1 MNKIIFEKRRKGT
14 VTTPAGFLAAGIYSG
29 IKRKKKKYD
38 ASLIVSETPALAA
51 GTFTKNRAK
60 AWPVLYSM
68 KAIDG
73 LKHRAILAS
82 SGNANCFNGPKGREA
97 VLQSVQELAQLLK
110 AAPEEILIAQ
120 TGLIGVPFPI
130 NRFKRALP
138 KLVKRLS
145 PEGGRQA
152 AKGILTTDLR
162 TKEVAL
168 SFYLGRKRVTIGAVA
183 KGAGMVHPQM
193 ATMLCFIT
201 TDVRIT
207 KRLLRR
213 ALRRAVDETFNQI
226 AIDNDQST
234 NDTVLILA
242 NGQAGN
248 PTITRV
254 DRRYRLFRDALE
266 EVSHYIAKELVRDGE
281 GVTKV
286 CTIHI
291 GGARRPTEAERA
303 ARQIGTS
310 MLFKTMLTG
319 ADPNW
324 GRLVAAIGASGAA
337 FDPARLDIAFDGV
350 SVLSHGKL
358 KVSHLPRARRI
369 LAKREF
375 DLTIGLGR
383 GYARAEFITSDL
395 TPKYVLINSSYS
407 S

>member
-1 MNKIIFEKRRKGT
+1 MKLIFEKRRRGT
-14 VTTPAGFLAAGIYSG
+14 VTTPLGFLASGVYSG

-38 ASLIVSETPALAA
+38 SSLIFSPKAALAA
-51 GTFTKNRAK
+51 GTFTTNRAK
-60 AWPVLYSM
+60 AWPVIYSM
-68 KAIDG
+68 RTIRG
-73 LKHRAILAS
+73 PRHHAILAS
-82 SGNANCFNGPKGREA
+82 SGNANCFNGPKGKQA
-97 VLQSVQELAQLLK
+97 VLQSVQALAENLK
-110 AAPEEILIAQ
+110 VSPEEILIAQ
-120 TGLIGVPFPI
+120 TGLIGAPFPI
-130 NRFKRALP
+130 TRFKRALP

-145 PEGGRQA
+145 VDGGKKA

-168 SFYLGRKRVTIGAVA
+168 SFYLGSKRVTIGAIA
-183 KGAGMVHPQM
+183 KGAGMVHPNM

-201 TDVRIT
+201 TDVKIT

-213 ALRRAVDETFNQI
+213 AVRHAVDDTFNQI

-242 NGQAGN
+242 NGEAGN
-248 PTITRV
+248 QTITRV

-266 EVSHYIAKELVRDGE
+266 EVCRYVAKELVRDGE

-286 CTIHI
+286 CTLHVS
-291 GGARRPTEAERA
+291 GAKRPTEAERV

-310 MLFKTMLTG
+310 MLFKTMLAG

-324 GRLVAAIGASGAA
+324 GRLVAAIGASGVD
-337 FDPARLDIAFDGV
+337 FDAKRLDISFDGV

-358 KVSHLPRARRI
+358 RASNLPKARRV
-369 LAKREF
+369 LARREF
-375 DLTIGLGR
+375 DLNIHLGK

>member
-1 MNKIIFEKRRKGT
+1 MKPLLEKRRRGT
-14 VTTPAGFLAAGIYSG
+14 VTTPEGFLASGIHSG
-29 IKRKKKKYD
+29 IKQKKKND
-38 ASLIVSETPALAA
+38 ASLIFSRVPAVAA
-51 GTFTKNRAK
+51 GTFTLNRAK
-60 AWPVLYSM
+60 AWPVIYSM
-68 KAIDG
+68 KVMNG
-73 LKHRAILAS
+73 PRHRAILAS
-82 SGNANCFNGPKGREA
+82 SGNANCFNGPEGRLAVTQAVEA
-97 VLQSVQELAQLLK
+97 VAELLK
-110 AAPEEILIAQ
+110 AGPEEVLIAQ

-145 PEGGRQA
+145 PDGGRQA

-162 TKEVAL
+162 PKEVAL
-168 SFYLGRKRVTIGAVA
+168 SFYLGRKRVTIGAIA
-183 KGAGMVHPQM
+183 KGAGMVHPNM

-201 TDVRIT
+201 TDVKIT

-234 NDTVLILA
+234 NDTALILA
-242 NGQAGN
+242 NGEAGN

-266 EVSHYIAKELVRDGE
+266 EVCRYVARELVRDGE

-286 CTIHI
+286 CTIHVI
-291 GGARRPTEAERA
+291 GARRPTEAQRA

-310 MLFKTMLTG
+310 MLFKTMLAG

-324 GRLVAAIGASGAA
+324 GRLVAAIGASGVE
-337 FDPARLDIAFDGV
+337 FDPNRLDISFDDV
-350 SVLSHGKL
+350 FVLSHGKL
-358 KVSHLPRARRI
+358 RVTNLPKARRV
-369 LAKREF
+369 LAKKEF
-375 DLTIGLGR
+375 GLTVGLGK
-383 GYARAEFITSDL
+383 GHARAEFITSDL
-395 TPKYVLINSSYS
+395 TAKYVLINSSYS

>member
-1 MNKIIFEKRRKGT
+1 MTKVFFEKRRRGT
-14 VTTPAGFLAAGIYSG
+14 VTTPLGFLAAGGRAG
-29 IKRKKKKYD
+29 IKTKKKPD
-38 ASLIVSETPALAA
+38 CSLIVSQVPAVAA
-51 GTFTKNRAK
+51 GTFTTNRAK

-68 KAIDG
+68 KAIHG
-73 LKHRAILAS
+73 PKHRAILAS
-82 SGNANCFNGPKGREA
+82 SGNANCFNGPGGKAA
-97 VLQSVQELAQLLK
+97 VLQSVETLAGLLNVGS
-110 AAPEEILIAQ
+110 EEVLIAQ

-130 NRFKRALP
+130 NRFKRNLP

-145 PEGGRQA
+145 PDGGRAA

-168 SFYLGRKRVTIGAVA
+168 SFYLGRKRVTIGAIA
-183 KGAGMVHPQM
+183 KGAGMVHPNM
-193 ATMLCFIT
+193 ATMLCFLT
-201 TDVRIT
+201 TDVKIT

-213 ALRRAVDETFNQI
+213 AVRHAVDDTFNQI

-242 NGQAGN
+242 NGEAGN
-248 PTITRV
+248 STITRV

-266 EVSHYIAKELVRDGE
+266 EVCRYVAKELVRDGE

-291 GGARRPTEAERA
+291 AGAKRPTEAEKV

-310 MLFKTMLTG
+310 MLFKTMLAG

-324 GRLVAAIGASGAA
+324 GRLVAAIGASGVD
-337 FDPARLDIAFDGV
+337 FDPKRLDIAFDGV
-350 SVLSHGKL
+350 PVLSHGKL
-358 KVSHLPRARRI
+358 RVTNLPKARRV
-369 LAKREF
+369 LAKREC
-375 DLTIGLGR
+375 DLTVGLGK
-383 GYARAEFITSDL
+383 GHARAQFITSDL
-395 TPKYVLINSSYS
+395 TAKYVLINSSYS

>member
-1 MNKIIFEKRRKGT
+1 MSKLLLEKRRRGT
-14 VTTPAGFLAAGIYSG
+14 VTTPLGFLASGIHCG
-29 IKRKKKKYD
+29 IKRKRKKYD
-38 ASLIVSETPALAA
+38 CSLIISEKPAVAA

-68 KAIDG
+68 KVIDWPRH
-73 LKHRAILAS
+73 KAILAS
-82 SGNANCFNGPKGREA
+82 SGNANCFNGAEGRSA
-97 VLQSVQELAQLLK
+97 VEESVQSVAELLHVG
-110 AAPEEILIAQ
+110 PEEVLIAQ
-120 TGLIGVPFPI
+120 TGLIGMPFPI
-130 NRFKRALP
+130 TRFKRALP
-138 KLVKRLS
+138 KLIKRLS
-145 PEGGRQA
+145 PDGGRQA

-168 SFYLGRKRVTIGAVA
+168 SFHLGTKRVTIGAVA
-183 KGAGMVHPQM
+183 KGAGMVHPNM

-213 ALRRAVDETFNQI
+213 ALRKAVDETFNRI

-254 DRRYRLFRDALE
+254 DRRYRVFRDALE
-266 EVSHYIAKELVRDGE
+266 EVCRYIATELVRDGE

-286 CTIHI
+286 CTIEI
-291 GGARRPTEAERA
+291 TGARRPTEAEKA

-310 MLFKTMLTG
+310 MLFKTMLAG

-324 GRLVAAIGASGAA
+324 GRLVAAIGASGVA
-337 FDPARLDIAFDGV
+337 FDADGLDISFNDI
-350 SVLSHGKL
+350 SVLTHGKL
-358 KVSHLPRARRI
+358 RVRNLPKARRV
-369 LAKREF
+369 LARREF
-375 DLTIGLGR
+375 RLTIGLGR
-383 GYARAEFITSDL
+383 GHARAEFITSDL

>member
-1 MNKIIFEKRRKGT
+1 MTKVTFEKRRRGT
-14 VTTPAGFLAAGIYSG
+14 VTTPLGFLAAGIHTG
-29 IKRKKKKYD
+29 IKQKKKYD
-38 ASLIVSETPALAA
+38 ASLIVSQKPAVAA
-51 GTFTKNRAK
+51 GTFTTNRAK
-60 AWPVLYSM
+60 AWPVLYSL
-68 KAIDG
+68 KAIG
-73 LKHRAILAS
+73 GAKHRAILAS
-82 SGNANCFNGPKGREA
+82 SGNANCFNGPEGKQA
-97 VLQSVQELAQLLK
+97 VQESVEALAPLLQ
-110 AAPEEILIAQ
+110 AEPQEILIAQ

-130 NRFKRALP
+130 NRFKRAFP

-145 PEGGRQA
+145 PNGGRQA

-162 TKEVAL
+162 PKEVAL

-183 KGAGMVHPQM
+183 KGAGMVNPHM

-201 TDVRIT
+201 TDVKIT
-207 KRLLRR
+207 HRLLRR

-242 NGQAGN
+242 NGEAGN

-266 EVSHYIAKELVRDGE
+266 EVCRYVAKELVRDGE

-286 CTIHI
+286 CTIHVT
-291 GGARRPTEAERA
+291 GAKRPTEAERA
-303 ARQIGTS
+303 ARQMVTS
-310 MLFKTMLTG
+310 MLIKTMLAG

-324 GRLVAAIGASGAA
+324 GRLVAAIGASGVD
-337 FDPARLDIAFDGV
+337 FDSNRLDIVFGDV
-350 SVLSHGKL
+350 SVLSHGRL
-358 KVSHLPRARRI
+358 RVRNLPKARRV
-369 LAKREF
+369 LARREF
-375 DLTIGLGR
+375 DLTVGLGK
-383 GYARAEFITSDL
+383 GHGRAEFMTSDL

>member
-1 MNKIIFEKRRKGT
+1 MMKVAFEKRRRGT
-14 VTTPAGFLAAGIYSG
+14 VTTPFGFLAAGIRAR
-29 IKRKKKKYD
+29 IKQRRKYD
-38 ASLIVSETPALAA
+38 TALIVSARPAIAA
-51 GTFTKNRAK
+51 GTFTTNRAK
-60 AWPVLYSM
+60 AWPVQYSM
-68 KAIDG
+68 KVIDQPR
-73 LKHRAILAS
+73 HRAILAS
-82 SGNANCFNGPKGREA
+82 SGNANCFNGPAGKKA
-97 VLQSVQELAQLLK
+97 VLESAELLASLLK
-110 AAPEEILIAQ
+110 IRPEEVLMAQ

-145 PEGGRQA
+145 RERGREA

-162 TKEVAL
+162 TKEVGL
-168 SFYLGRKRVTIGAVA
+168 SFYLGRKRVTIGGIA

-201 TDVRIT
+201 TDVKIT

-242 NGQAGN
+242 NGEAQN

-266 EVSHYIAKELVRDGE
+266 EVCRYLAKELVRDGE

-286 CTIHI
+286 CTLHI
-291 GGARRPTEAERA
+291 TGAKRPTEAERV

-310 MLFKTMLTG
+310 MLFKTMLAG

-324 GRLVAAIGASGAA
+324 GRLVAAIGASGVA
-337 FDPARLDIAFDGV
+337 FHVNRLDIAFDSV

-358 KVSHLPRARRI
+358 RVTHLPRARRV

-375 DLTIGLGR
+375 DLTIGLGT
-383 GYARAEFITSDL
+383 GHARAEFITSDL

>member
-1 MNKIIFEKRRKGT
+1 MKLVFEKRRSGT
-14 VTTPAGFLAAGIYSG
+14 VTTPLGFLASGIHAGI
-29 IKRKKKKYD
+29 KQKKKYD
-38 ASLIVSETPALAA
+38 STLIFSKLPAVAS
-51 GTFTKNRAK
+51 GTFTTNKAK
-60 AWPVLYSM
+60 AWPVVYSM
-68 KAIDG
+68 KAEKG
-73 LKHRAILAS
+73 PRHWAILAS
-82 SGNANCFNGPKGREA
+82 SGNANCFNGAQGKAAVLEA
-97 VLQSVQELAQLLK
+97 VQSLAELLK
-110 AAPEEILIAQ
+110 VRPEEILIAQ

-138 KLVKRLS
+138 KLVKKLS
-145 PEGGRQA
+145 SDGGRRA

-162 TKEVAL
+162 PKEVAP
-168 SFYLGRKRVTIGAVA
+168 SFYLGKKRVTIGAIA
-183 KGAGMVHPQM
+183 KGAGMVHPNM

-213 ALRRAVDETFNQI
+213 AVRRAVDETFNQI

-242 NGQAGN
+242 NGAAEN
-248 PTITRV
+248 HTIARV
-254 DRRYRLFRDALE
+254 DRRYRLFRDALT
-266 EVSHYIAKELVRDGE
+266 EVCRYLAKELVRDGE

-286 CTIHI
+286 CTLRVA
-291 GGARRPTEAERA
+291 GARRPTEAERA

-324 GRLVAAIGASGAA
+324 GRMVAAIGASGVA
-337 FDPARLDIAFDGV
+337 FNPKRLDIAFDGV

-358 KVSHLPRARRI
+358 RATSLPKARRV

-375 DLTIGLGR
+375 DATIDLGK
-383 GYARAEFITSDL
+383 GHAKAEFITSDL

>member
-1 MNKIIFEKRRKGT
+1 MTKLIFEKRRRGT
-14 VTTPAGFLAAGIYSG
+14 VTTPLGFLAAGIRSG
-29 IKRKKKKYD
+29 IKQRKKFD
-38 ASLIVSETPALAA
+38 SALIVSRLPAVAA
-51 GTFTKNRAK
+51 GTFTMNRAK

-68 KAIDG
+68 KAIKG
-73 LKHRAILAS
+73 PKHEAVLAS
-82 SGNANCFNGPKGREA
+82 SGNANCFNGPQGKKAVQEA
-97 VLQSVQELAQLLK
+97 VELVAELLK
-110 AAPEEILIAQ
+110 IRPEEVLIAQ

-168 SFYLGRKRVTIGAVA
+168 SFYLGSKRVTIGAIA

-201 TDVRIT
+201 TDVKIT
-207 KRLLRR
+207 KRLLK
-213 ALRRAVDETFNQI
+213 RAVRHAVDDTFNQI

-242 NGQAGN
+242 NGEAGN

-266 EVSHYIAKELVRDGE
+266 EVCRYTAKELVRDGE

-286 CTIHI
+286 CTVHI
-291 GGARRPTEAERA
+291 TGAKRPTEAERV

-310 MLFKTMLTG
+310 MLFKTMLAG

-324 GRLVAAIGASGAA
+324 GRLVAAIGASGVA
-337 FDPARLDIAFDGV
+337 FNPRRLDIAFDGV

-358 KVSHLPRARRI
+358 RVSSLPRARRI
-369 LAKREF
+369 LSKREF
-375 DLTIGLGR
+375 DLMVHLGK
-383 GYARAEFITSDL
+383 GYARAQFITSDL

>member
-1 MNKIIFEKRRKGT
+1 MKPLFEKRRGGT
-14 VTTPAGFLAAGIYSG
+14 VTTPLGFLAAGIRSG
-29 IKRKKKKYD
+29 IKQKRKHD
-38 ASLIVSETPALAA
+38 SSLILSRVPAVAA

-60 AWPVLYSM
+60 AWPVVYSM
-68 KAIDG
+68 RAIQSPQ
-73 LKHRAILAS
+73 HRAILAS
-82 SGNANCFNGPKGREA
+82 SGNANCFNGAAGRAA
-97 VLQSVQELAQLLK
+97 VQDSVETLARILK
-110 AAPEEILIAQ
+110 VGPEEILIAQ
-120 TGLIGVPFPI
+120 TGIIGIPFPI

-145 PEGGRQA
+145 REGGRQA
-152 AKGILTTDLR
+152 AKGILTTDHR
-162 TKEVAL
+162 TKEVGL
-168 SFYLGRKRVTIGAVA
+168 SFYLGTKRVTIGAIA

-242 NGQAGN
+242 NGEAEN
-248 PTITRV
+248 STITKV
-254 DRRYRLFRDALE
+254 DHRYRLFRDALE
-266 EVSHYIAKELVRDGE
+266 EVCRYVARELVRDGE

-286 CTIHI
+286 CTLHVS
-291 GGARRPTEAERA
+291 GAKRPTEAERV

-310 MLFKTMLTG
+310 MLFKTMLAG

-324 GRLVAAIGASGAA
+324 GRLVAAIGASGVA
-337 FDPARLDIAFDGV
+337 FSPKRLDIAFDGV

-358 KVSHLPRARRI
+358 RVTNLPRARRV

-375 DLTIGLGR
+375 DLAIGLGKGR
-383 GYARAEFITSDL
+383 GRAEFITSDL
-395 TPKYVLINSSYS
+395 TQKYVAINASYS

>member
-1 MNKIIFEKRRKGT
+1 MNKIAFEKRRKGT
-14 VTTPAGFLAAGIYSG
+14 VTTPLGFLASGLRSG
-29 IKRKKKKYD
+29 IKQKKKYD
-38 ASLIVSETPALAA
+38 SALIVSRGPAVAS
-51 GTFTKNRAK
+51 GTFTTNKAK
-60 AWPVLYSM
+60 AWPVIYSM
-68 KAIDG
+68 KVIDG
-73 LKHRAILAS
+73 PRHRAILAS
-82 SGNANCFNGPKGREA
+82 SGNANCFNGPEGRLAVQQAVEA
-97 VLQSVQELAQLLK
+97 MAEHLK
-110 AAPEEILIAQ
+110 VGPEEILIAQ

-130 NRFKRALP
+130 NRLKRAFP

-145 PEGGRQA
+145 SDGGRRA

-162 TKEVAL
+162 PKEVAL
-168 SFYLGRKRVTIGAVA
+168 SFHLGKKRVTIGAVA
-183 KGAGMVHPQM
+183 KGAGMVHPNM

-201 TDVRIT
+201 TDVKIT

-213 ALRRAVDETFNQI
+213 ALRRAVDETFNRI

-242 NGQAGN
+242 NGEADN
-248 PTITRV
+248 STITRV

-266 EVSHYIAKELVRDGE
+266 EVCRYIAKELVRDGE

-286 CTIHI
+286 CTLRVQA
-291 GGARRPTEAERA
+291 ARRPTEAERA

-310 MLFKTMLTG
+310 MLFKTMLAG

-324 GRLVAAIGASGAA
+324 GRMVAALGASGVA
-337 FDPARLDIAFDGV
+337 FDPKRLDISFEGV
-350 SVLSHGKL
+350 SVLSHGKPR
-358 KVSHLPRARRI
+358 VSNLPRARRV

-375 DLTIGLGR
+375 EVTIGLGK
-383 GYARAEFITSDL
+383 GPARAEFITSDL

>member
-1 MNKIIFEKRRKGT
+1 MTKVFFEKRRRGS
-14 VTTPAGFLAAGIYSG
+14 VTTPLGFLASGGRAGI
-29 IKRKKKKYD
+29 KAKKKFD
-38 ASLIVSETPALAA
+38 SSLIVSQVPAVAA
-51 GTFTKNRAK
+51 GTFTTNRAK

-68 KAIDG
+68 KVIG
-73 LKHRAILAS
+73 GPRHRAILAS
-82 SGNANCFNGPKGREA
+82 SGNANCFNGPEGKSA
-97 VLQSVQELAQLLK
+97 VFQSVESLAQLLGVP
-110 AAPEEILIAQ
+110 PEEVLIAQ
-120 TGLIGVPFPI
+120 TGLIGCRFPI
-130 NRFKRALP
+130 HRFKRNLP

-162 TKEVAL
+162 TKETAL
-168 SFYLGRKRVTIGAVA
+168 SFYLGRKRVTIGAIA
-183 KGAGMVHPQM
+183 KGAGMVHPNM

-213 ALRRAVDETFNQI
+213 ALRHAVDDTFNQI

-242 NGQAGN
+242 NGEAGN
-248 PTITRV
+248 PTLTKV

-266 EVSHYIAKELVRDGE
+266 EICRYVAKELVRDGE

-286 CTIHI
+286 CTLHVT
-291 GGARRPTEAERA
+291 GAKRPTEAERV

-310 MLFKTMLTG
+310 MLFKTMLAG

-324 GRLVAAIGASGAA
+324 GRLVAAIGASGVD
-337 FDPARLDIAFDGV
+337 FDPGRLDIAFDGV

-358 KVSHLPRARRI
+358 RASNLPKARRV

-375 DLTIGLGR
+375 DLTVGLGK
-383 GYARAEFITSDL
+383 GYARAQFITSDL
-395 TPKYVLINSSYS
+395 TAKYVLINSSYS

>member
-1 MNKIIFEKRRKGT
+1 MKTLFEKRRRGT
-14 VTTPAGFLAAGIYSG
+14 ITTPLGFLANGIHCG
-29 IKRKKKKYD
+29 IKQKKKKKYD
-38 ASLIVSETPALAA
+38 SALIVSATPAVAA

-60 AWPVLYSM
+60 AWPVIHSM
-68 KAIDG
+68 KTIQG
-73 LKHRAILAS
+73 QRHRAILAS
-82 SGNANCFNGPKGREA
+82 SGNANCFNGPEGKVAVEEA
-97 VLQSVQELAQLLK
+97 VTAVADLLK
-110 AAPEEILIAQ
+110 VQPEEVLIAQ
-120 TGLIGVPFPI
+120 TGLIGIPFPI
-130 NRFKRALP
+130 NRFKRGLP
-138 KLVKRLS
+138 KLVRRLS
-145 PEGGRQA
+145 PESGRRA

-168 SFYLGRKRVTIGAVA
+168 SFYLGRKRVTIGAIA

-207 KRLLRR
+207 KRLLKR
-213 ALRRAVDETFNQI
+213 ALRKAVDETFNRI

-242 NGQAGN
+242 NGQAEN
-248 PTITRV
+248 RTITRV

-266 EVSHYIAKELVRDGE
+266 EVCRYIAKEIVRDGE

-291 GGARRPTEAERA
+291 SGAKRPTEAELA

-310 MLFKTMLTG
+310 MLFKTMLAG

-324 GRLVAAIGASGAA
+324 GRLVAAIGASGVD
-337 FDPARLDIAFDGV
+337 FDAKKLDIAFDGV
-350 SVLSHGKL
+350 PVLSHGKL
-358 KVSHLPRARRI
+358 RVTNLPRARRV
-369 LAKREF
+369 LSKSQF
-375 DLTIGLGR
+375 DLTINLGK
-383 GYARAEFITSDL
+383 GHDRAEFITSDL
-395 TPKYVLINSSYS
+395 TARYVLINSSYS

>member
-1 MNKIIFEKRRKGT
+1 
-14 VTTPAGFLAAGIYSG
+14 
-29 IKRKKKKYD
+29 
-38 ASLIVSETPALAA
+38 
-51 GTFTKNRAK
+51 
-60 AWPVLYSM
+60 M
-68 KAIDG
+68 KAIHG
-73 LKHRAILAS
+73 MKHKAILAS
-82 SGNANCFNGPKGREA
+82 SGNANCFNGPKGKVA
-97 VLQSVQELAQLLK
+97 VLEAVQELAALLK
-110 AAPEEILIAQ
+110 VAPEEILIAQ

-152 AKGILTTDLR
+152 AKGILTTDLK

-168 SFYLGRKRVTIGAVA
+168 SFHLGQKRVTIGAIA

-201 TDVRIT
+201 TDVKIT

-213 ALRRAVDETFNQI
+213 ALRKAVDETFNQI

-242 NGQAGN
+242 NGEAGN
-248 PTITRV
+248 STITRV
-254 DRRYRLFRDALE
+254 DRRYRHFRDALE
-266 EVSHYIAKELVRDGE
+266 EVCRYMARELVRDGE

-286 CTIHI
+286 CALHI
-291 GGARRPTEAERA
+291 GGAKRPTEAERV

-310 MLFKTMLTG
+310 MLFKTMLAG
-319 ADPNW
+319 GDPNW
-324 GRLVAAIGASGAA
+324 GRLVAAIGASGVA
-337 FDPARLDIAFDGV
+337 FNRERLDIAFDGV

-358 KVSHLPRARRI
+358 RVRNLPRARRV

-375 DLTIGLGR
+375 DLAIGLGT
-383 GYARAEFITSDL
+383 GHARAQFITSDL
-395 TPKYVLINSSYS
+395 TPKYVLINSRYS

>member
-1 MNKIIFEKRRKGT
+1 MTKIPFEKRRGGS
-14 VTTPAGFLAAGIYSG
+14 VTTPLGFIASGMRTG
-29 IKRKKKKYD
+29 IKRKRKYD
-38 ASLIVSETPALAA
+38 SSLIVSQLSAVAA
-51 GTFTKNRAK
+51 GTFTTNRAK
-60 AWPVLYSM
+60 AWPVIYSM
-68 KAIDG
+68 RVIDG
-73 LKHRAILAS
+73 AKHCAILAS
-82 SGNANCFNGPKGREA
+82 SGNANCFNGPKGKEA
-97 VLQSVQELAQLLK
+97 VQSAVSELAAHLK
-110 AAPEEILIAQ
+110 VSPEEVLIAQ

-138 KLVKRLS
+138 KLIARLS
-145 PEGGRQA
+145 PQGGRQA

-168 SFYLGRKRVTIGAVA
+168 SFYLGRKRVTIGAIA
-183 KGAGMVHPQM
+183 KGSGMVHPNM

-201 TDVRIT
+201 TDVKIT

-213 ALRRAVDETFNQI
+213 ALRRAVDETFNRI

-242 NGQAGN
+242 NGAASN
-248 PTITRV
+248 PTITKV

-266 EVSHYIAKELVRDGE
+266 EVCRYVARELVRDGE

-286 CTIHI
+286 CTIRLT
-291 GGARRPTEAERA
+291 GARRPTEAERA

-310 MLFKTMLTG
+310 MLFKTMLYG

-324 GRLVAAIGASGAA
+324 GRLVAAIGASGVA
-337 FDPARLDIAFDGV
+337 FDPDGLDISFDDV
-350 SVLSHGKL
+350 TVLSRGKL
-358 KVSHLPRARRI
+358 RVTHLPKARRV

-375 DLTIGLGR
+375 DLTINLGR
-383 GYARAEFITSDL
+383 GHARSEFITSDM

>member
-1 MNKIIFEKRRKGT
+1 
-14 VTTPAGFLAAGIYSG
+14 V
-29 IKRKKKKYD
+29 
-38 ASLIVSETPALAA
+38 AA
-51 GTFTKNRAK
+51 GTFTTNRAK
-60 AWPVLYSM
+60 AWPVIYSM
-68 KAIDG
+68 KVIDG
-73 LKHRAILAS
+73 PRHQAILAS
-82 SGNANCFNGPKGREA
+82 SGNANCFNGPQGKKAVLEA
-97 VLQSVQELAQLLK
+97 VEASAGLLNIRR
-110 AAPEEILIAQ
+110 EEILIAQ

-138 KLVKRLS
+138 KLVSRLS
-145 PEGGRQA
+145 PDGGRKA

-162 TKEVAL
+162 TKEVGL
-168 SFYLGRKRVTIGAVA
+168 SFYLGQKRVTIGAVA
-183 KGAGMVHPQM
+183 KGSGMVHPQM

-213 ALRRAVDETFNQI
+213 ALRRAVDETFNRI

-242 NGQAGN
+242 NGAAEN

-266 EVSHYIAKELVRDGE
+266 EVCRYIAKELVRDGE

-286 CTIHI
+286 CTLHI
-291 GGARRPTEAERA
+291 TGARRPTEAERA
-303 ARQIGTS
+303 ARQIATS
-310 MLFKTMLTG
+310 MLFKTMLAG

-324 GRLVAAIGASGAA
+324 GRLVAAIGASGVA
-337 FDPARLDIAFDGV
+337 FSPDRLDIAFEEV
-350 SVLSHGKL
+350 SVLSHGKPR
-358 KVSHLPRARRI
+358 VTNLPRARRV

-375 DLTIGLGR
+375 DITIGLGK
-383 GYARAEFITSDL
+383 GHARAEFITSDL

>member
-1 MNKIIFEKRRKGT
+1 MKPVFEKRRGGT
-14 VTTPAGFLAAGIYSG
+14 VTTPLGFLASGIRSG
-29 IKRKKKKYD
+29 IKQKKRYD
-38 ASLIVSETPALAA
+38 SALIVSRVPAVGA
-51 GTFTKNRAK
+51 GMFTKNRVK
-60 AWPVLYSM
+60 AWPVIYSM
-68 KAIDG
+68 KAVEAAR
-73 LKHRAILAS
+73 HRAILAS
-82 SGNANCFNGPKGREA
+82 SGNANCFNGPEGRAAVEEA
-97 VLQSVQELAQLLK
+97 VGALARLLK
-110 AAPEEILIAQ
+110 VGPEEILIAQ

-130 NRFKRALP
+130 NRFKRAFP
-138 KLVKRLS
+138 KLLKRLS
-145 PEGGRQA
+145 RDGGGQA
-152 AKGILTTDLR
+152 AKGILTTDHR
-162 TKEVAL
+162 TKEVGL
-168 SFYLGRKRVTIGAVA
+168 SFYLGKKRVTIGAIA

-242 NGQAGN
+242 NGEAGN
-248 PTITRV
+248 RTITKV
-254 DRRYRLFRDALE
+254 DRRYRHFRDALE
-266 EVSHYIAKELVRDGE
+266 EVCRRAARELVRDGE

-286 CTIHI
+286 CTLHI
-291 GGARRPTEAERA
+291 RGAKRPTEAERV

-310 MLFKTMLTG
+310 MLFKTMLAG

-324 GRLVAAIGASGAA
+324 GRLVAAIGASGVP
-337 FDPARLDIAFDGV
+337 FDANRLDIAFDEV

-358 KVSHLPRARRI
+358 RVSNLPRARRV

-375 DLTIGLGR
+375 DLTVDLGK
-383 GYARAEFITSDL
+383 GYGRAEFITSDL
-395 TPKYVLINSSYS
+395 TQKYVAINSSYS

>member
-1 MNKIIFEKRRKGT
+1 MNKINFEKRRGGT
-14 VTTPAGFLAAGIYSG
+14 ITTPIGFLAAGIRSG
-29 IKRKKKKYD
+29 IKQKKKYD
-38 ASLIVSETPALAA
+38 TALIVSETPAVSA

-68 KAIDG
+68 KAVEG
-73 LKHRAILAS
+73 ARHRAILAS
-82 SGNANCFNGPKGREA
+82 SGNANCFNGPEGKGA
-97 VLQSVQELAQLLK
+97 VLESIETVAGLLK
-110 AAPEEILIAQ
+110 VHPEEILIAQ
-120 TGLIGVPFPI
+120 TGLIGAPFPI

-138 KLVKRLS
+138 KLVKRLTS
-145 PEGGRQA
+145 DGGRQA

-168 SFYLGRKRVTIGAVA
+168 SFYLGRKRVTIGAIA
-183 KGAGMVHPQM
+183 KGSGMVHPQM

-242 NGQAGN
+242 NGEAAN

-266 EVSHYIAKELVRDGE
+266 EVTRYIAKELVRDGE

-291 GGARRPTEAERA
+291 GGAKRPTEAQRV

-324 GRLVAAIGASGAA
+324 GRLVAAIGASGVA
-337 FDPARLDIAFDGV
+337 FDPKRLDIAFDGV

-358 KVSHLPRARRI
+358 RVRNLPRARRV

-375 DLTIGLGR
+375 DLAIGLGK

>member
-1 MNKIIFEKRRKGT
+1 MHKILFEKRRRGT
-14 VTTPAGFLAAGIYSG
+14 VTTPLGFLASGVYCG
-29 IKRKKKKYD
+29 IKRRKKKFD
-38 ASLIVSETPALAA
+38 ASLIVSATPAVAA

-68 KAIDG
+68 RAVGGPRHK
-73 LKHRAILAS
+73 AILAS
-82 SGNANCFNGPKGREA
+82 SGNANCFNGPEGRAA
-97 VLQSVQELAQLLK
+97 VQQSVEALAELLRVG
-110 AAPEEILIAQ
+110 PEEILIAQ

-130 NRFKRALP
+130 TRFKRSLP

-145 PEGGRQA
+145 PDGGRQA

-162 TKEVAL
+162 SKEVAL
-168 SFYLGRKRVTIGAVA
+168 SFHLGRKRVTIGAVA
-183 KGAGMVHPQM
+183 KGAGMVHPNM

-207 KRLLRR
+207 KQLLRR
-213 ALRRAVDETFNQI
+213 ALRRAVDETFNRI

-248 PTITRV
+248 STLTRV

-266 EVSHYIAKELVRDGE
+266 EVCRYVAKELVRDGE
-281 GVTKV
+281 GVTRV
-286 CTIHI
+286 CTIEI
-291 GGARRPTEAERA
+291 KGARRPTEAERA

-310 MLFKTMLTG
+310 MLFKTMLAG

-324 GRLVAAIGASGAA
+324 GRMVAAIGASGVA
-337 FDPARLDIAFDGV
+337 FDPNGLDINFDDV
-350 SVLSHGKL
+350 CVLSHGKL
-358 KVSHLPRARRI
+358 RARNLPRARRV

-375 DLTIGLGR
+375 RLTVHLGR
-383 GYARAEFITSDL
+383 GHARAEFMTSDL

>member
-1 MNKIIFEKRRKGT
+1 M
-14 VTTPAGFLAAGIYSG
+14 TTPLGFHAAGIRSG
-29 IKRKKKKYD
+29 IKQKKKYD
-38 ASLIVSETPALAA
+38 SSLIVSITPAIAA

-60 AWPVLYSM
+60 AWPVIYSM
-68 KAIDG
+68 KVIHEPH
-73 LKHRAILAS
+73 HRAILAS
-82 SGNANCFNGPKGREA
+82 SGNANCFNGPKGKEA
-97 VLQSVQELAQLLK
+97 VLGSVYELAGLLK
-110 AAPEEILIAQ
+110 IRPEEILIAQ
-120 TGLIGVPFPI
+120 TGLIGAPFPI
-130 NRFKRALP
+130 TRFKRALP

-168 SFYLGRKRVTIGAVA
+168 SFHLGQKRVTIGAVA
-183 KGAGMVHPQM
+183 KGAGMVHPHM

-201 TDVRIT
+201 TDVKIT
-207 KRLLRR
+207 KHLLRR
-213 ALRRAVDETFNQI
+213 ALRKAVDETFNQI

-242 NGQAGN
+242 NGAAGN
-248 PTITRV
+248 FTITRV

-266 EVSHYIAKELVRDGE
+266 EVCRYIAKELVRDGE

-286 CTIHI
+286 CTLHVT
-291 GGARRPTEAERA
+291 GAKRPTEAERA

-310 MLFKTMLTG
+310 MLFKTMLAG

-324 GRLVAAIGASGAA
+324 GRLVAAIGASGVA
-337 FDPARLDIAFDGV
+337 FNRNRLDIAFDEV

-358 KVSHLPRARRI
+358 RATHLPRARRV
-369 LAKREF
+369 LAKGEF
-375 DLTIGLGR
+375 DITVGLGA
-383 GYARAEFITSDL
+383 GHARAEFITSDL